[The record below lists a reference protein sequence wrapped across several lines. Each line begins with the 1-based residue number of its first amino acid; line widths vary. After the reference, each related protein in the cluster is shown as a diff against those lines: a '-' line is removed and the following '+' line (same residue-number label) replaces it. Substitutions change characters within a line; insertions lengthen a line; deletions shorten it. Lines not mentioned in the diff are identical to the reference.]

1 MHRRC
6 AFSQEHPCSI
16 ATSRSGWTTGIRAT
30 NGNSV
35 ADWLREE
42 ADALGVDK
50 FCGIVQSPESYL
62 NSLDHLPIADDERAQ
77 IAGENLLAL
86 VA

>member
-1 MHRRC
+1 MFDCHFSIRLDHRD
-6 AFSQEHPCSI
+6 
-16 ATSRSGWTTGIRAT
+16 SRD